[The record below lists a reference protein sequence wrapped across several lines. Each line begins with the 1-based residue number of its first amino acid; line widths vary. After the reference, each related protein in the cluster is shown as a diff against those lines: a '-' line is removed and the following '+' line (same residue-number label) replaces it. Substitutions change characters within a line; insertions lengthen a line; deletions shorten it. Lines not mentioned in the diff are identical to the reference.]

1 MDKRNHD
8 IEETMSQFDQPLSD
22 HLETTVAQFLQYL
35 GNSEDIEVAR
45 FMDLPVPFVVVHFQA
60 MNNEEMISDM
70 INSPM
75 IKIQNQQ
82 SDILIKEPS
91 LLFSKIEGT
100 KSTPLQTYKD
110 AIENMIHGNVIVF
123 VAGVGYAYAIS
134 GLLVETRN
142 VDEPQNQTVIRGPKE
157 GFVENINVNTSLIR
171 RRVRNP
177 QLRFKTMTV
186 GRSTQTEIR
195 LCYLEDEVDKKVLN
209 EVIRRIE
216 SVRTEEVYESGML
229 EELIDDYGRK
239 HRWYSPFPVA
249 QVVERPDTV
258 ASEVQE
264 GKVAVIVDGTPFI
277 IVYPMTFL
285 AYFQAAE
292 DYYQRFDFASFIR
305 IIRLGAYAIS
315 LYLPSL
321 YIAITTFH
329 PELVATD
336 LLINLAAQ
344 REGIPF
350 PAFIETLLMEVIFEI
365 LREGGVRMPR
375 TIGPAISIV
384 GAIVLGDSAVR
395 AGLVSPAIVI
405 VVSLTAISSFVA
417 PAYNFSISA
426 RILRF
431 IMMICAATTGLYG
444 VMFFSTVLLIHLCS
458 LESMGK
464 PFFSP
469 IAPMNF
475 KHHKDGFFRFPLWVK
490 NVPFLRPWIQHK
502 AKKENTGS

>member
-8 IEETMSQFDQPLSD
+8 IEETLRPYEVPLSID
-22 HLETTVAQFLQYL
+22 LTKNIDQLLTFL
-35 GNSEDIEVAR
+35 GHSEDIDVAR
-45 FMDLPVPFVVVHFQA
+45 FNHLPVPFAVIHFEA
-60 MNNEEMISDM
+60 MNNEDMITDA
-70 INSPM
+70 INSPLM
-75 IKIQNQQ
+75 KSQDRKADLFT
-82 SDILIKEPS
+82 SDPS
-91 LLFSKIEGT
+91 LLFSKIQGT
-100 KSTPLQTYKD
+100 KSAPLHTFKD
-110 AIENMIHGNVIVF
+110 LIEELLHGNVIVL
-123 VAGVGYAYAIS
+123 VEGCTIGYGVHGF
-134 GLLVETRN
+134 LVETRN

-157 GFVENINVNTSLIR
+157 GFVENINVNSSLIR
-171 RRVRNP
+171 RKIRNP

-195 LCYLEDEVDKKVLN
+195 LCYLEDEVDKDVLN

-216 SVRTEEVYESGML
+216 NIRTEEVYESGML
-229 EELIDDYGRK
+229 EELIDDYGKK

-249 QVVERPDTV
+249 QTAERPDTV
-258 ASEVQE
+258 SSEIQE
-264 GKVAVIVDGTPFI
+264 GKVAVIVDGTPFV

-285 AYFQAAE
+285 SYFQAAE

-305 IIRLGAYAIS
+305 FIRLGAFGIS

-321 YIAITTFH
+321 YIAITTYH

-431 IMMICAATTGLYG
+431 VMMIFAATTGLYG
-444 VMFFSTVLLIHLCS
+444 VMFFSTILLIHLCS
-458 LESMGK
+458 LDSMGK
-464 PFFSP
+464 PYFSP
-469 IAPMNF
+469 LAPINF

-502 AKKENTGS
+502 AKKENTG